1 MLKIEYVWRELLYR
15 AIEQRVIDFKISDL
29 AHSFNLSTSVVSHA
43 LRPLRDLHIVEIG
56 KNNSH
61 IRDSEKLLFFWA
73 TRRNLKRD
81 IIYQTYSPVSVF
93 EREAGMPSDVSA
105 TAYSA
110 CHLYY
115 QLVPADYGDVYFYA
129 QKVEEVQKRFPFID
143 KKVPNTFILMQD
155 PYFHVYEKITLAQ
168 IFVDLWNL
176 PEWYA
181 KDFQE
186 AILLKIKE
194 KIGL

>member
-15 AIEQRVIDFKISDL
+15 AIEQRMINFKISDL
-29 AHSFNLSTSVVSHA
+29 ARSFGLSTSVVSHA

-73 TRRNLKRD
+73 TRRNLTKD
-81 IIYQTYSPVSVF
+81 IIYQTYSPISVF
-93 EREAGMPSDVSA
+93 EREAAMPPEVSA

-110 CHLYY
+110 CHLYH
-115 QLVPADYGDVYFYA
+115 QLVPADYGEVYFYA
-129 QKVEEVQKRFPFID
+129 QKIEEVQKRFPFVG
-143 KKVPNTFILMQD
+143 KKNPNTFILTQD
-155 PYFHVYEKITLAQ
+155 RYFHQYKKITLAQ

-186 AILLKIKE
+186 AILVKIKE